1 MKAKVW
7 IIIVIAVLLLIIL
20 VQNTGPVTLNLF
32 FWEITMPQILL
43 LFFSI
48 IIGLVIGCI
57 IRLFSKKKR
66 SMQRIDLLFRDGAKQ
81 FHLLIATFTYAS
93 FKSPT
98 AFGLHWS
105 LNKLSLCKIYFIHFF
120 NLLSLHPYLNNHYTS
135 PPRKGG

>member
-48 IIGLVIGCI
+48 IIGLVIGYI
-57 IRLFSKKKR
+57 ICLFSKRKR
-66 SMQRIDLLFRDGAKQ
+66 SM
-81 FHLLIATFTYAS
+81 
-93 FKSPT
+93 
-98 AFGLHWS
+98 
-105 LNKLSLCKIYFIHFF
+105 
-120 NLLSLHPYLNNHYTS
+120 
-135 PPRKGG
+135 

>member
-7 IIIVIAVLLLIIL
+7 IIIVIAILLLIIL

-66 SMQRIDLLFRDGAKQ
+66 SM
-81 FHLLIATFTYAS
+81 
-93 FKSPT
+93 
-98 AFGLHWS
+98 
-105 LNKLSLCKIYFIHFF
+105 
-120 NLLSLHPYLNNHYTS
+120 
-135 PPRKGG
+135 